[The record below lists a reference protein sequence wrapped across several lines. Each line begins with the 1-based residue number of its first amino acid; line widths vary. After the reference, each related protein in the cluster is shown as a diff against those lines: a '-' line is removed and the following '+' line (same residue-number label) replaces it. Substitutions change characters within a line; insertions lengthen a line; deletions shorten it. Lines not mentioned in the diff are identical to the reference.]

1 MTGNSSRRKR
11 VRRVYDDELKG
22 EAVQM
27 LLDGHSAEAVAR
39 NLGLGSVSLLYRW
52 KAKLLCQNGAAAATL
67 ESRLRQ
73 LEEDFRRVERERDIL
88 KKALA
93 IFSRP

>member
-11 VRRVYDDELKG
+11 GRRVYDDELKG

-39 NLGLGSVSLLYRW
+39 NLGLSSVSLLYRW
-52 KAKLLCQNGAAAATL
+52 KTKLLHQNGAAAATL